1 MRNTLP
7 EKPVSPGDSSH
18 LPVDPQ
24 DARELVKRIVA
35 STSFRRSARLSDLIL
50 YVTRRLLDDG
60 AVDMREQEIGTAVFE
75 RKPRYDTAQ
84 DPIAR
89 VHVSQLR
96 KKLDQYFKEE
106 GSHEKLLIEIPK
118 GGYVPV
124 FHLRPESP
132 TVEPAASVV
141 PAPAEVALPG
151 PGRQNDPGP
160 RNLVPVLTAAC
171 VLLAVCCVWLGLR
184 AFRPRP
190 GRGPAIQ
197 ALWSSVLRSGQR
209 TDLVAADSCFG
220 LLQDSVHR
228 SISLDEYLTH
238 DPDRWMKGFQGDPAS
253 REVLRMMA
261 LRQYTSLADLEL
273 AHGIVA
279 ISDGFAT
286 QPVIAFA
293 RDFPIRAAST
303 DNLVLLGSQRSN
315 PWVELFLPRL
325 NFRFETDEVSHRAIV
340 RNRDPRP
347 GEQDTYVVPGEGS
360 NIREGYAVL
369 ALQPNLTGTGNVLM
383 IYGSDMEATEAA
395 GALATTEAELA
406 PVLQRVFSRIPKS
419 VRYCEILLKTRR
431 LGGAPQ
437 SCTLLAWR
445 QTEN

>member
-1 MRNTLP
+1 MRNTLS
-7 EKPVSPGDSSH
+7 EKPVLPGDSSH
-18 LPVDPQ
+18 FPVDPQ
-24 DARELVKRIVA
+24 EARELVKRIVA
-35 STSFRRSARLSDLIL
+35 SASFRRSARLSDLIL
-50 YVTRRLLDDG
+50 YVTHRLLDDG
-60 AVDMREQEIGTAVFE
+60 AVDIREQEIGTAVFE
-75 RKPRYDTAQ
+75 RKPGYDTAQ

-96 KKLDQYFKEE
+96 KKLDQYFKED
-106 GSHEKLLIEIPK
+106 SNEKLLIEIPK

-124 FHLRPESP
+124 FHLRPESA
-132 TVEPAASVV
+132 TAEPAVAAI
-141 PAPAEVALPG
+141 PAPAEVATEV
-151 PGRQNDPGP
+151 PGR
-160 RNLVPVLTAAC
+160 RNLLPVLMAAC

-184 AFRPRP
+184 TFRSRP
-190 GRGPAIQ
+190 GKGPAIQ
-197 ALWSSVLRSGQR
+197 ALWSSVLRGGQR

-238 DPDRWMKGFQGDPAS
+238 DPDRWMKGFQGDAAY
-253 REVLRMMA
+253 RDMLRMMA

-279 ISDGFAT
+279 LSDGFAT
-286 QPVIAFA
+286 QPVLAFA

-325 NFRFETDEVSHRAIV
+325 NFRFETDEASHRAIV
-340 RNRDPRP
+340 RNRNPRS
-347 GEQDTYVVPGEGS
+347 GEQDTYLVPGEGS

-419 VRYCEILLKTRR
+419 IRSCEILLKTRR
-431 LGGAPQ
+431 LGGAPR
-437 SCTLLAWR
+437 SYTLLAWR